1 MKLDTPLRKVTRAS
15 RRMNTALFGILPLVM
30 VLAGALY
37 WGGQRILQQ
46 EEDKFRIDFSILVG
60 YVNAQERMLHALR
73 TQTQRPDSRNL
84 VSSTSVSEAAG
95 FDPPT
100 WRFFEGQHGLASMP
114 FSLLCQREDACPV
127 SHGVFSGIGPYLS
140 DFYSSHWAAS
150 YFPAAPVF
158 VVSPGRQ
165 VSLSVPAVATD
176 SGYEPLTRKTFMT
189 VVEAITEQAGGTDPV
204 GPTMAEPGQ
213 VEWIRDSQLPDAMI
227 GMLPTSLPLGLKNEP
242 PELRRNVYAATLLTR
257 SRISISERILH
268 VPLYDQFWLARKG
281 SGVLLGRNPPPQADT
296 PGFHYNAD
304 GLVLKIVDTSG
315 NWTGYYKLKY
325 SSLFQ
330 DNMWLPVGVLL
341 LLIAGLGMSA
351 AYLRWYNRRVIQPAE
366 AAHRDIV
373 ESEEFNRTVLGTAP
387 VALCVLSRPDGK
399 VVFSNALASQWL
411 GIEPGE
417 ELHNS
422 PDANQ
427 LLRRALGSGSPGTIE
442 TFLAYDGRP
451 LFVTFAPTRYKKQDV
466 VLCAFADIS
475 ARAEMERTLALAK
488 EQADK
493 ASEAKSTFL
502 ATMSHEIRTPLYGVL
517 GTLEVLAMTPLS
529 DEQKRHVDRIQT
541 SSVILQQLISDI
553 LDITKIESGQ
563 LALEID
569 TFDPCELFQGTVAS
583 YAGMAEQKGLIIYS
597 CVDTAVPE
605 CVKGDGGRIR
615 QILSNLLSNA
625 IKFTDSGHVIARLR
639 AEHLPGGKTR
649 LGLQVVDSGVGI
661 GPAEQVRLFE
671 PFYQIDSGSHTIRG
685 AGIGLSICAK
695 LAELMGSSIH
705 VTSEPGLGSSFSVDI
720 ELEKAEGP
728 PANPPRLQGQHV
740 HVRSPRKELS
750 ENICQWLAHWGADAT
765 VVPADGYPDSGLD
778 GVLVDVL
785 LTSHAKPA
793 EWAGPLIVAGGDD
806 ALGRSRPQVDRHS
819 MLAIG
824 QAIERLMSGATEI
837 PQDAGPATYTP
848 LNLRV
853 LVAEDNPI
861 NQVTIRDQL
870 EQLGCRVVIAPDG
883 AEGLAMWSIE
893 PFDLVL
899 TDVNMPRMNG
909 YDFASTLR
917 ARGVTVPII
926 GVTANA
932 MKEEETRCM
941 AAGMNSWLVKPI
953 DLRSLWRR
961 LRPHADA
968 QGRAAG
974 AADASRAPAAAPAEA
989 PGGKAPYIPAKYRDI
1004 FLETMTQDLE
1014 KLEKSARDANERDM
1028 RAVLHRMRGGLA
1040 AVELSDLQNQSER
1053 VENQLRNDGLSA
1065 AARQNV
1071 AALIAE
1077 MKAMLAA
1084 I

>member
-15 RRMNTALFGILPLVM
+15 RRLNTALFGILPLVM

-37 WGGQRILQQ
+37 WGGQRILQ
-46 EEDKFRIDFSILVG
+46 EEKDKFRIDFSILVG
-60 YVNAQERMLHALR
+60 YINAQERMLRVLH
-73 TQTQRPDSRNL
+73 TQTRRPDSHDL
-84 VSSTSVSEAAG
+84 VSYASVSEAVG
-95 FDPPT
+95 FDPPD
-100 WRFFEGQHGLASMP
+100 WRFFEGQHALASMP
-114 FSLLCQREDACPV
+114 FSLLCQRPDACPV
-127 SHGVFSGIGPYLS
+127 SNGVFQGIGPYLS

-158 VVSPGRQ
+158 VISPSRK

-176 SGYEPLTRKTFMT
+176 SGYEPLTRRAFMT
-189 VVEAITEQAGGTDPV
+189 VVDAVMTKAGGTDPDESLLD
-204 GPTMAEPGQ
+204 TPGQ
-213 VEWIRDSQLPDAMI
+213 VEWIQDPGLPNSMI
-227 GMLPTSLPLGLKNEP
+227 GLLPSSLPLGLANEAP
-242 PELRRNVYAATLLTR
+242 GTRRNVYAATLLNR
-257 SRISISERILH
+257 DRINISEKVLNE
-268 VPLYDQFWLARKG
+268 PLYDQFWLARQG
-281 SGVLLGRNPPPQADT
+281 TGLLIGDTPPPQAE
-296 PGFHYNAD
+296 GAGLHYFSD
-304 GLVLKIVDTSG
+304 GLVLKITDRTG
-315 NWTGYYKLKY
+315 TWTGYYKLKY
-325 SSLFQ
+325 GSFFGA
-330 DNMWLPVGVLL
+330 NMWLPIGVLL
-341 LLIAGLGMSA
+341 LPILGLGLGV

-366 AAHRDIV
+366 AAHREIV
-373 ESEEFNRTVLGTAP
+373 ENEEFNRAVLGTAP

-411 GIEPGE
+411 GIEPGG

-427 LLRRALGSGSPGTIE
+427 LLRQALGSGAAGTIE

-529 DEQKRHVDRIQT
+529 DEQRRHVDRIQT

-569 TFDPCELFQGTVAS
+569 TFDPRELFQGTVAS
-583 YAGMAEQKGLIIYS
+583 YASMAEQKGLIIYS

-625 IKFTDSGHVIARLR
+625 IKFTESGHVIARLR
-639 AEHLPGGKTR
+639 AEDRPGGKVR
-649 LGLQVVDSGVGI
+649 LALQVVDSGVGI

-671 PFYQIDSGSHTIRG
+671 PFYQIDSGSHTVRG

-695 LAELMGSSIH
+695 LAELMGSTIH

-720 ELEKAEGP
+720 ELEKAEAPAATP
-728 PANPPRLQGQHV
+728 PQLQGLNV

-750 ENICQWLAHWGADAT
+750 ENVCQWLACWGAHT
-765 VVPADGYPDSGLD
+765 TIVPADGHPDGGLD

-793 EWAGPLIVAGGDD
+793 DWAGPLIVAGGADTL
-806 ALGRSRPQVDRHS
+806 AKHRPQVDRHS
-819 MLAIG
+819 MLSIG
-824 QAIERLMSGATEI
+824 QAIERLMSGAAEV
-837 PQDAGPATYTP
+837 PQDSGPAAYTA

-883 AEGLAMWSIE
+883 AEALAMWSIE

-909 YDFASTLR
+909 YDLAGTLR
-917 ARGVTVPII
+917 SRGVTVPII

-953 DLRSLWRR
+953 ELRALWRR

-968 QGRAAG
+968 QPQPSAPPQAAETSETPAGG
-974 AADASRAPAAAPAEA
+974 AP
-989 PGGKAPYIPAKYRDI
+989 GKAPAIPARYRAI
-1004 FLETMTQDLE
+1004 FLETMNQDLD
-1014 KLEKSARDANERDM
+1014 KLEKAAREASERDL

-1040 AVELSDLQNQSER
+1040 AVELTELQNQSER

-1065 AARQNV
+1065 AAQQNL
-1071 AALIAE
+1071 AALIAD

-1084 I
+1084 V

>member
-1 MKLDTPLRKVTRAS
+1 MKLDTPLRNVTRAS
-15 RRMNTALFGILPLVM
+15 RRLNTALFGILPLVM

-37 WGGQRILQQ
+37 WGGQRILKQ
-46 EEDKFRIDFSILVG
+46 EEDKFQIDFSILVG
-60 YVNAQERMLHALR
+60 YVNAQERMLHALH
-73 TQTQRPDSRNL
+73 TQAWRPDSHNL
-84 VSSTSVSEAAG
+84 VSSTHVSEVAG
-95 FDPPT
+95 FDPPA
-100 WRFFEGQHGLASMP
+100 WRFFEGQHALASMP
-114 FSLLCQREDACPV
+114 FSLLCQRPDACPV
-127 SHGVFSGIGPYLS
+127 ENGVFTGIGPYLS

-150 YFPAAPVF
+150 YYPAAPVF
-158 VVSPGRQ
+158 VVSPSRE

-176 SGYEPLTRKTFMT
+176 SGYEPLTRRAFTA
-189 VVEAITEQAGGTDPV
+189 VVEAIMAKAGGADPQESQL
-204 GPTMAEPGQ
+204 GSSDK
-213 VEWIRDSQLPDAMI
+213 VEWIRDPGLPNAMI
-227 GMLPTSLPLGLKNEP
+227 GMLATSLPLGLRNEAP
-242 PELRRNVYAATLLTR
+242 DVRRNVYAATLLSR
-257 SRISISERILH
+257 DRISISEKVLN
-268 VPLYDQFWLARKG
+268 VPLYDQFWLARQG
-281 SGVLLGRNPPPQADT
+281 DGVLVGEDPPPGPDKEA
-296 PGFHYNAD
+296 GFHYAAD
-304 GLVLKIVDTSG
+304 GLVLKINDKSG
-315 NWTGYYKLKY
+315 TWTGYYKLKY

-330 DNMWLPVGVLL
+330 ANMWLPVGVLL
-341 LLIAGLGMSA
+341 LLIVGLGLGA

-373 ESEEFNRTVLGTAP
+373 ENEEFNRTVLDTAP

-411 GIEPGE
+411 GIEPGG

-427 LLRRALGSGSPGTIE
+427 LLRRALGSGAPGTIE

-529 DEQKRHVDRIQT
+529 EDQRRHVDRIQT

-563 LALEID
+563 LALEVD
-569 TFDPCELFQGTVAS
+569 TFDPRELFQATVAS

-597 CVDTAVPE
+597 CVDTAVPA

-625 IKFTDSGHVIARLR
+625 IKFTESGHVIARLR
-639 AEHLPGGKTR
+639 AEDLPGGKAR

-695 LAELMGSSIH
+695 LAELMGSTIH

-720 ELEKAEGP
+720 ELEKADA
-728 PANPPRLQGQHV
+728 PACNPPQLQDLNI

-750 ENICQWLAHWGADAT
+750 ENICQWLAHWGARAT
-765 VVPADGYPDSGLD
+765 VVPPDAYPDSGLD

-785 LTSHAKPA
+785 LSDNAKPA
-793 EWAGPLIVAGGDD
+793 EWAGLLIVAGGADTLD
-806 ALGRSRPQVDRHS
+806 KHRPQVDRHS
-819 MLAIG
+819 MLSIG
-824 QAIERLMSGATEI
+824 QAIERLMSGAAEV
-837 PQDAGPATYTP
+837 PQDAGPAAYTP

-883 AEGLAMWSIE
+883 AEALAMWSIE

-909 YDFASTLR
+909 YDLAGTLR
-917 ARGVTVPII
+917 SRGVTVPII

-968 QGRAAG
+968 QGGSAAAPRASGPAPAG
-974 AADASRAPAAAPAEA
+974 AA
-989 PGGKAPYIPAKYRDI
+989 GKAPAIPSKYRNI
-1004 FLETMTQDLE
+1004 FLETMTQDLAT
-1014 KLEKSARDANERDM
+1014 LEKSVREANARDM

-1040 AVELSDLQNQSER
+1040 AVELTELQSQSER

-1065 AARQNV
+1065 SAQENL
-1071 AALIAE
+1071 AALIAD
-1077 MKAMLAA
+1077 MKAMLATV
-1084 I
+1084 

>member
-15 RRMNTALFGILPLVM
+15 RRLNIALFGILPLVM

-46 EEDKFRIDFSILVG
+46 EEDKFRVDFSIVVG
-60 YVNAQERMLHALR
+60 YINAQERMLHALH
-73 TQTQRPDSRNL
+73 TQTRRPDSHDL
-84 VSSTSVSEAAG
+84 MSTASVNEAAG
-95 FDPPT
+95 FDPPA
-100 WRFFEGQHGLASMP
+100 WRFFEGRHALASMP
-114 FSLLCQREDACPV
+114 FSLLCQRPDACPV
-127 SHGVFSGIGPYLS
+127 RNGVFSGIGPYLS

-150 YFPAAPVF
+150 YYPAAPVF
-158 VVSPGRQ
+158 VISPSQG

-176 SGYEPLTRKTFMT
+176 SGYEPLTRRTFMT
-189 VVEAITEQAGGTDPV
+189 VVDAVVARTSGADPDESQL
-204 GPTMAEPGQ
+204 GAQGR
-213 VEWIRDSQLPDAMI
+213 VEWIRDPELPNAMI
-227 GMLPTSLPLGLKNEP
+227 GMIPTSLPLGLANEA
-242 PELRRNVYAATLLTR
+242 PEVRRNVYAAMLLSR
-257 SRISISERILH
+257 DRISISEKILE
-268 VPLYDQFWLARKG
+268 VPPYDQFWLARQG
-281 SGVLLGRNPPPQADT
+281 SGVLLGEDPPNRPEDT
-296 PGFHYNAD
+296 GFHYAGD
-304 GLVLKIVDTSG
+304 GLILKLTDKSG
-315 NWTGYYKLKY
+315 IWTGYYKLKY
-325 SSLFQ
+325 GSLFQ
-330 DNMWLPVGVLL
+330 ANMWLPIAILL
-341 LLIAGLGMSA
+341 LLAVGLGLGA

-417 ELHNS
+417 ELQNS

-427 LLRRALGSGSPGTIE
+427 LLRRALGSGAPGTIE
-442 TFLAYDGRP
+442 TFRAYDGRP
-451 LFVTFAPTRYKKQDV
+451 LFVTFAPTRYKKQDA

-517 GTLEVLAMTPLS
+517 GTLEVLAMTPLNV
-529 DEQKRHVDRIQT
+529 DQRRHVDRIQT

-569 TFDPCELFQGTVAS
+569 TFDPRELFQGTVAS

-597 CVDTAVPE
+597 CVDTAVPA
-605 CVKGDGGRIR
+605 CVQGDGGRIR

-639 AEHLPGGKTR
+639 AEDLPGGRVR

-705 VTSEPGLGSSFSVDI
+705 VTSELGLGSSFSVDI
-720 ELEKAEGP
+720 ELEKADAPAGVP
-728 PANPPRLQGQHV
+728 PQLQGLTV

-750 ENICQWLAHWGADAT
+750 ENICQWLAHWGARAAA
-765 VVPADGYPDSGLD
+765 VPADAYPDDGHD

-785 LTSHAKPA
+785 LGNTAKPA
-793 EWAGPLIVAGGDD
+793 EWAGPLIVAGGAD
-806 ALGRSRPQVDRHS
+806 APDMHRPQVDRHS
-819 MLAIG
+819 MPGIG
-824 QAIERLMSGATEI
+824 HAIERLMSGAAEV
-837 PQDAGPATYTP
+837 PQDAGPASYTP

-870 EQLGCRVVIAPDG
+870 EQLGCRVAIAPDG
-883 AEGLAMWSIE
+883 AEALAMWSVD

-909 YDFASTLR
+909 YDLAGALR
-917 ARGVTVPII
+917 SRGVTVPII

-968 QGRAAG
+968 QDRPATEPGIPAAPPADAAG
-974 AADASRAPAAAPAEA
+974 AAPC
-989 PGGKAPYIPAKYRDI
+989 IPAKYRAI
-1004 FLETMTQDLE
+1004 FLETMTQDLD

-1040 AVELSDLQNQSER
+1040 AVELTELQNRSER
-1053 VENQLRNDGLSA
+1053 VEDQLRNDGLNA
-1065 AARQNV
+1065 AARENL
-1071 AALIAE
+1071 AALIAD
-1077 MKAMLAA
+1077 MRAMLAA
-1084 I
+1084 M